1 MLKRPRLNLGRIDWE
16 WLTGPIF
23 AKELRISSRRRR
35 NYWLRFI
42 YMAMLVVFVWI
53 VLHDLRVAG
62 QAASQALRMAEAG
75 RLLILG
81 VIVFQF
87 ITLQLLA
94 IVMLSTAITDELS
107 HQTLGVLM
115 TTPISGL
122 QIIAGKLLS
131 KLLQLILILAISLPP
146 LAILRVLGGIPWD
159 LILSSLCVTFTA
171 MLFAGALSLYYS
183 VKSRYAIGV
192 ILRTLTVLGVFY
204 VFLPLLVLVPMRLW
218 VMSRMGRASAE
229 TVVYWLSTFL
239 LNINP
244 LGVMGRLDPSMG
256 LLRGVSFLSFPM
268 SWPIHC
274 LIMLLATLVV
284 MTKAVRGVR
293 RIALQQAAGALG
305 PESPLRGRRGAKRE
319 TEALRRVIDPPV
331 RWKELRSSLIIGGRS
346 TTRIG
351 LTLALIVQ
359 SLVFWLNTQQ
369 RVLETAYAHVTYAL
383 LFLSLGAL
391 CVLVLAST
399 MVTKEKES
407 GTWPVLLSTRLEDR
421 QILYDKTVAIFIRC
435 LPVWCFLGVH
445 FLLASLTGYCHPT
458 LLGMMALTVLAV
470 TLFLTGIGLIATV
483 SFRRTTTAV
492 IAAFLAAL
500 TCWILVPRALGWMA
514 FRDPVRGADLMD
526 LVSPFGL
533 CRFLVTGACAESA
546 QLPFWQLTYKLPGF
560 AECGVHW
567 ILCGV
572 ALYAALHCLAGWGLI
587 VICQRRL
594 RRGIFGRS

>member
-1 MLKRPRLNLGRIDWE
+1 
-16 WLTGPIF
+16 LTGPIF

-35 NYWLRFI
+35 NYWLRSI
-42 YMAMLVVFVWI
+42 YMVMLVVFVWV
-53 VLHDLRVAG
+53 VLRDLRVAG
-62 QAASQALRMAEAG
+62 QAATQAARLAEAG

-87 ITLQLLA
+87 ITLQLVA
-94 IVMLSTAITDELS
+94 VVMLSTAITDELS

-122 QIIAGKLLS
+122 QIVAGKLLS

-159 LILSSLCVTFTA
+159 LIVSSLCVTFTA

-192 ILRTLTVLGVFY
+192 ILRTLTVLGFFY
-204 VFLPLLVLVPMRLW
+204 VFLPLLVLVPMMLW
-218 VMSRMGRASAE
+218 SMSRLGRESAE
-229 TVVYWLSTFL
+229 SVMYWLSTFL

-244 LGVMGRLDPSMG
+244 LGIMGRLDPSMG
-256 LLRGVSFLSFPM
+256 LLRSVSFLNVPM

-293 RIALQQAAGALG
+293 QVALQQAAGAL
-305 PESPLRGRRGAKRE
+305 PAVRSLRGRRGAKRE
-319 TEALRRVIDPPV
+319 TEALRPVIDPPV

-351 LTLALIVQ
+351 LTLALAVQ
-359 SLVFWLNTQQ
+359 SLVFWVNTQQ
-369 RVLETAYAHVTYAL
+369 RILDTAYAHVTYAL

-407 GTWPVLLSTRLEDR
+407 GTWPVLLATPLEDR
-421 QILYDKTVAIFIRC
+421 QILYDKTMAIFIRC

-445 FLLASLTGYCHPT
+445 FILASLMGYCHPI

-470 TLFLTGIGLIATV
+470 TVFLAGIGMIATV
-483 SFRRTTTAV
+483 SFKRTTSAV
-492 IAAFLAAL
+492 IAAFLAVL
-500 TCWILVPRALGWMA
+500 TCWVLVPRALGWMA
-514 FRDPVRGADLMD
+514 LRDFRWGADLMD

-533 CRFLVTGACAESA
+533 CRFLVNGACAESA
-546 QLPFWQLTYKLPGF
+546 QLSLWQLTYKLPGLS
-560 AECGVHW
+560 ECGAPW
-567 ILCGV
+567 IFCGV
-572 ALYAALHCLAGWGLI
+572 VLYAALHCLAGWGLI
-587 VICQRRL
+587 VLCQRRL